1 MQEERRKDY
10 IHIEAKIDSIKNSLE
25 QKIDDLRKLLL
36 GNGKIGVF
44 AKVQMLWEGKKT
56 RMGLID
62 WAFRITIAT
71 VLGYVAIK
79 VGLK

>member
-1 MQEERRKDY
+1 MEERRKDY

-36 GNGKIGVF
+36 GNGKIGFF

-62 WAFRITIAT
+62 WVFRISISV
-71 VLGYVAIK
+71 VLVAIYSK
-79 VGLK
+79 LGVK

>member
-25 QKIDDLRKLLL
+25 QKIDGLRKLLL
-36 GNGKIGVF
+36 GNGAIGIIS
-44 AKVQMLWEGKKT
+44 KVQMLWEGKKS
-56 RMGLID
+56 RMGLLD
-62 WAFRITIAT
+62 WVFRITIAT

>member
-1 MQEERRKDY
+1 MEERRKDY
-10 IHIEAKIDSIKNSLE
+10 THIEAKIDSIKNSLE

-62 WAFRITIAT
+62 WVFRISISV
-71 VLGYVAIK
+71 VLVAIYSK
-79 VGLK
+79 LGVK

>member
-1 MQEERRKDY
+1 MEERRKDY

-36 GNGKIGVF
+36 GNGAIGIIS
-44 AKVQMLWEGKKT
+44 KVQMLWEGKKS
-56 RMGLID
+56 RMGLLD
-62 WAFRITIAT
+62 WVFRITIAT

>member
-1 MQEERRKDY
+1 MMEERRKDY

-25 QKIDDLRKLLL
+25 QKIDGLRKLLL
-36 GNGKIGVF
+36 GNGAIGIIS
-44 AKVQMLWEGKKT
+44 KVQMLWEGKKS
-56 RMGLID
+56 RMGLLD
-62 WAFRITIAT
+62 WVFRITIAT

>member
-36 GNGKIGVF
+36 GNGKIGFF
-44 AKVQMLWEGKKT
+44 AKVQMLWEGRKS
-56 RMGLID
+56 RMGLLD
-62 WAFRITIAT
+62 WAYRIAIGIGIAFI
-71 VLGYVAIK
+71 IK
-79 VGLK
+79 QVGLK

>member
-1 MQEERRKDY
+1 MEERRKDY

-25 QKIDDLRKLLL
+25 QKIDGLRKLLL
-36 GNGKIGVF
+36 GNGAIGIIS
-44 AKVQMLWEGKKT
+44 KVQMLWEGKKS
-56 RMGLID
+56 RMGLLD
-62 WAFRITIAT
+62 WVFRITIAT